1 MPATCAEG
9 FVQRISSNDIFLTLV
24 SSVGMQIKKM
34 KDIGEQLYSTQVN
47 GGPSSLTMSP
57 KQPNAARATRL
68 DRQEAQTLLY
78 QGSEAEAATMTIA
91 TCVQCKSVHK
101 IPPQDLRKGPGQSQ
115 KEDAYVCFKCSLQAV
130 PAQLHFVN
138 NNPSAAH
145 VRNETETISSPVNKF
160 KVRNFKPGKYYCDK
174 CRFSTKDPLQ
184 YRKHTLQ
191 HEEIKFICSH
201 CSYISYTKGEFQRH
215 LVKHTGIFPYRCE
228 YCDYGAIR
236 NDYIVKHR
244 RRVHERAGAKRPLKT
259 VAKLEPKR
267 TSISKQGV
275 ELSKAASPRAA
286 FQNKLSDQL
295 SRFSLHANKDKT
307 HNVMLLPELK
317 KYQKDVV
324 CIPEPSE
331 VSLLGNKNV
340 EVEVLCPSK
349 EPVQPGMPLTVV
361 APSELVVPTN
371 CLAQLIDVK
380 VVNGTQ
386 QLVLKLFPLEENTR
400 LETGRGNGVTAECMT
415 TEKGSGGQEKMLS
428 PEAAGS
434 QAMEGNTGE
443 FVGLDRLHSLV
454 QKQLKNVKW
463 VKSCNFFMPNSGLHS
478 HQESFLSS
486 DTIKDLQKTH
496 NLCPP
501 RALPSVALKGHS
513 PTSVQNCVPCGPGA
527 TANPFLSKVALSFAE
542 DGRGSRSDSQQLLPL
557 SLLPAQVSFSG
568 EKGILPIG
576 ENDLESRNRIS
587 RPETILSSDRKLE
600 DKQVESKAVGNTGP
614 VSSAQKKEYLRIN
627 ITGEDKLRSQKPGDQ
642 PVKNPEKTGNTFE
655 GPIISSVFSLSSGS
669 ENVPEGIKWNS
680 STTKIKSIELL
691 RRKIAQLIESCGK
704 PSSLSANGA
713 QRRSIEQTPKL
724 TSRATPTAVQEMS
737 VSISGPGPGPG
748 LKVGSFQKP
757 QNESS
762 VTGSGHLAQQQICP
776 QFVSGDD
783 EKMESRVIRKTPVA
797 APVLIPKGAVL
808 RVLNSSEDAHIIEA
822 TCDTPVSISCSE
834 AKPLPFCPMKQ
845 TGIGFQPLA
854 CKRGPADRSPSL
866 EASLRPKSRK
876 EDTLCST
883 TPKKIIPVYSTQP
896 GSSDCSRPGRPISRN
911 LTVSKNKTKQVSS
924 AKKKNK
930 IQADPSRYF
939 KDPSFF
945 QVARQLRLIA
955 VKPDQLIKCPRRN
968 QPVIVLNH
976 PDVDSPEVTN
986 VMKVINKYKGNVLKV
1001 VLSERTRC
1009 QLGVRRHHMR
1019 LTYQSAEEADHLKRQ
1034 MMLKMKLKKVHK
1046 NNYQVVGSLPD
1057 DPAQCVFKCWFCG
1070 RLYEDQEEWMSHG
1083 QRHLIEA
1090 TRDWDVLSSKGK

>member
-1 MPATCAEG
+1 MT
-9 FVQRISSNDIFLTLV
+9 SSVLV
-24 SSVGMQIKKM
+24 GYVGMQIKKM
-34 KDIGEQLYSTQVN
+34 KDIGEQLYTTQVN

-57 KQPNAARATRL
+57 KQPNCNRATRP

-115 KEDAYVCFKCSLQAV
+115 KEDPYVCFKCSLRMV
-130 PAQLHFVN
+130 PTQLHFVN
-138 NNPSAAH
+138 NNPGAVH
-145 VRNETETISSPVNKF
+145 VRNETETISSPVNNKF

-259 VAKLEPKR
+259 IAKLEPKR
-267 TSISKQGV
+267 TNVSKQSM

-286 FQNKLSDQL
+286 FQNKLSDQP
-295 SRFSLHANKDKT
+295 SPFSLPTNKDRT
-307 HNVMLLPELK
+307 HSVMLLPELN

-324 CIPEPSE
+324 CIPNKLALSEPSE

-340 EVEVLCPSK
+340 EVEVLSPSK

-371 CLAQLIDVK
+371 CLAQLMDVK

-386 QLVLKLFPLEENTR
+386 QLVLKLFPLEENPR
-400 LETGRGNGVTAECMT
+400 LQTGRGDGGTSECTA
-415 TEKGSGGQEKMLS
+415 TEKGSGGQKKTLS
-428 PEAAGS
+428 TEAARS
-434 QAMEGNTGE
+434 LAAEGNAGE

-463 VKSCNFFMPNSGLHS
+463 VKSCNFFMPNSGIHS
-478 HQESFLSS
+478 PQDSFLGS

-496 NLCPP
+496 SLCPP

-513 PTSVQNCVPCGPGA
+513 PASVQNSVSCGPGTA
-527 TANPFLSKVALSFAE
+527 ANPFLSKSALSFAE
-542 DGRGSRSDSQQLLPL
+542 DGRGSRSDCQQLLPL
-557 SLLPAQVSFSG
+557 ASLPAKGPFSG
-568 EKGILPIG
+568 EKGLLPVG
-576 ENDLESRNRIS
+576 KNDLEARNRIS
-587 RPETILSSDRKLE
+587 CPETMVSPDGKLE
-600 DKQVESKAVGNTGP
+600 DKQIENKAVGNTSQ
-614 VSSAQKKEYLRIN
+614 VSSAQKKEYLHIN
-627 ITGEDKLRSQKPGDQ
+627 ITGEDTLRSQQPGDQ
-642 PVKNPEKTGNTFE
+642 PVQPKNSEKTGNTFE

-704 PSSLSANGA
+704 PSSLSANSA
-713 QRRSIEQTPKL
+713 QRRSIGQAPKL
-724 TSRATPTAVQEMS
+724 TSKATPKSIQEMS
-737 VSISGPGPGPG
+737 VSLPGPGPSSG
-748 LKVGSFQKP
+748 PSVGPLQKP
-757 QNESS
+757 QNHNEGS
-762 VTGSGHLAQQQICP
+762 VTSNGHLAPQQICP
-776 QFVSGDD
+776 KLVCGDD
-783 EKMESRVIRKTPVA
+783 GKLESRVTRKTPVA
-797 APVLIPKGAVL
+797 TPVLIPKGAVL

-822 TCDTPVSISCSE
+822 TCDTPVSIPCSE
-834 AKPLPFCPMKQ
+834 AQLAEPLPFCPSRQ
-845 TGIGFQPLA
+845 TGSGSQPLT
-854 CKRGPADRSPSL
+854 CKRGPADMSPHL
-866 EASLRPKSRK
+866 ETALRPKSKK
-876 EDTLCST
+876 EDSICST
-883 TPKKIIPVYSTQP
+883 TPKKIVPVYSTQP
-896 GSSDCSRPGRPISRN
+896 GNSDSSRQGRPVSRN
-911 LTVSKNKTKQVSS
+911 LTVSKSKTKQGSS
-924 AKKKNK
+924 VKKKNK
-930 IQADPSRYF
+930 MQADPSRCL

-955 VKPDQLIKCPRRN
+955 ANPDQLIKCPRRN

-1019 LTYQSAEEADHLKRQ
+1019 LTYQNAEEANHMKRQ

>member
-1 MPATCAEG
+1 
-9 FVQRISSNDIFLTLV
+9 
-24 SSVGMQIKKM
+24 MQIKKM
-34 KDIGEQLYSTQVN
+34 KDIGEQLYTTQVN
-47 GGPSSLTMSP
+47 GGPSPLTMSP
-57 KQPNAARATRL
+57 KQPNSNRATRP

-91 TCVQCKSVHK
+91 TCIQCKTVHK
-101 IPPQDLRKGPGQSQ
+101 IPPQDLRKGLGQSQ
-115 KEDAYVCFKCSLQAV
+115 KEDAFICFKCSLRAG
-130 PAQLHFVN
+130 PAQLHFAN
-138 NNPSAAH
+138 GNPSAAH
-145 VRNETETISSPVNKF
+145 VRNETDAISSPVNKF

-259 VAKLEPKR
+259 VTKLEPKR
-267 TSISKQGV
+267 TNISKQSM
-275 ELSKAASPRAA
+275 ELSKAPSPRAA
-286 FQNKLSDQL
+286 FQNRLSDQL
-295 SRFSLHANKDKT
+295 SRFSLHAHRDKA
-307 HNVMLLPELK
+307 HNGMLLPELK
-317 KYQKDVV
+317 KHQKDVV
-324 CIPEPSE
+324 CIPNKMTLSEPSE
-331 VSLLGNKNV
+331 VSLVGNRNV
-340 EVEVLCPSK
+340 EVEVLSPSK
-349 EPVQPGMPLTVV
+349 EPVQPGMPLTIV

-371 CLAQLIDVK
+371 CLAQLMDVK

-386 QLVLKLFPLEENTR
+386 QLVLKLFPLEENSR
-400 LETGRGNGVTAECMT
+400 LEAGRDGVPSECVT
-415 TEKGSGGQEKMLS
+415 TEKASGGQKKMLS
-428 PEAAGS
+428 TEAVRSLAAEGS
-434 QAMEGNTGE
+434 TGE

-454 QKQLKNVKW
+454 QKQLRNVKW
-463 VKSCNFFMPNSGLHS
+463 VKSCNLFMPDSGVHS
-478 HQESFLSS
+478 HQDSFLCSG
-486 DTIKDLQKTH
+486 TIKDLQKTH
-496 NLCPP
+496 SLCPP

-513 PTSVQNCVPCGPGA
+513 PASVPNSVSCGPGA
-527 TANPFLSKVALSFAE
+527 TANPFLSKVAVSLAE

-557 SLLPAQVSFSG
+557 ASLPAKVSFCGERGLLPV
-568 EKGILPIG
+568 G
-576 ENDLESRNRIS
+576 ENDFEAALNRIS
-587 RPETILSSDRKLE
+587 HPETMVSSDRKLE
-600 DKQVESKAVGNTGP
+600 DKQVENKAVGNAGQ
-614 VSSAQKKEYLRIN
+614 VSSAQKQEYLHIN
-627 ITGEDKLRSQKPGDQ
+627 MTGGDKLRPQQPGDQ
-642 PVKNPEKTGNTFE
+642 PVQNSEKTGNAFE
-655 GPIISSVFSLSSGS
+655 GPVISSVFSLSSGS

-704 PSSLSANGA
+704 PSSLSANSA
-713 QRRSIEQTPKL
+713 QRRSIGQAPNL
-724 TSRATPTAVQEMS
+724 TSKATPRAVQEMS
-737 VSISGPGPGPG
+737 VSFTGPGPSVSP
-748 LKVGSFQKP
+748 LQKP
-757 QNESS
+757 QNEGS
-762 VTGSGHLAQQQICP
+762 VTGIGQLAQQQICP
-776 QFVSGDD
+776 QFVSGEDR
-783 EKMESRVIRKTPVA
+783 KMESRVTRKTPVA
-797 APVLIPKGAVL
+797 TPVLIPKGAVL

-822 TCDTPVSISCSE
+822 TCDTPVSIPCSE
-834 AKPLPFCPMKQ
+834 AEPLPFCSMKR
-845 TGIGFQPLA
+845 TGSGSQPLT
-854 CKRGPADRSPSL
+854 CKRGPADLSPSL
-866 EASLRPKSRK
+866 ETSLRPKLKK
-876 EDTLCST
+876 EDTLYST
-883 TPKKIIPVYSTQP
+883 TPKKIVPVYSTQP
-896 GSSDCSRPGRPISRN
+896 GSSDCSRQGRPISRN
-911 LTVSKNKTKQVSS
+911 LTISKNKTKQVSS

-930 IQADPSRYF
+930 MQADPSRCF

-945 QVARQLRLIA
+945 QVTRQLRLIA
-955 VKPDQLIKCPRRN
+955 AKPDQLIKCPRRN

-1009 QLGVRRHHMR
+1009 QLGIRRHHMR
-1019 LTYQSAEEADHLKRQ
+1019 LTYQNAEEANHMKRQ

>member
-1 MPATCAEG
+1 
-9 FVQRISSNDIFLTLV
+9 
-24 SSVGMQIKKM
+24 MQIKKM
-34 KDIGEQLYSTQVN
+34 KDIGEQLYTTQVN

-57 KQPNAARATRL
+57 KQPNCNRATRP

-78 QGSEAEAATMTIA
+78 QGSEAEATTMTIA

-101 IPPQDLRKGPGQSQ
+101 IPPQDLRKGPGQNQ
-115 KEDAYVCFKCSLQAV
+115 KEDPYICFKCSLRMV
-130 PAQLHFVN
+130 PTQLHFVN
-138 NNPSAAH
+138 SNPGAVH
-145 VRNETETISSPVNKF
+145 VRNETETISSPVNNKF

-259 VAKLEPKR
+259 IAKLEPKR
-267 TSISKQGV
+267 TNVSKQSM
-275 ELSKAASPRAA
+275 ELSKAPSPRAA

-295 SRFSLHANKDKT
+295 SQFSLHTNK
-307 HNVMLLPELK
+307 HSVMLLPELN

-324 CIPEPSE
+324 CIPNKLALSEPSE

-340 EVEVLCPSK
+340 EVEVLSPSK

-371 CLAQLIDVK
+371 CLAQLMDVK

-386 QLVLKLFPLEENTR
+386 QLVLKLFPLEENPR
-400 LETGRGNGVTAECMT
+400 LQTGRGDGGTSECMT
-415 TEKGSGGQEKMLS
+415 TERGSGGQKKTLS
-428 PEAAGS
+428 TEAVRSLA
-434 QAMEGNTGE
+434 AEGNAGE

-463 VKSCNFFMPNSGLHS
+463 VKSCNFFTPNSGIHS
-478 HQESFLSS
+478 PQDSFLGS

-496 NLCPP
+496 SLCPP
-501 RALPSVALKGHS
+501 RAFPSVALKGHS
-513 PTSVQNCVPCGPGA
+513 PASVQNSVSCGPGTA
-527 TANPFLSKVALSFAE
+527 ANPFLSKSALSFAAN
-542 DGRGSRSDSQQLLPL
+542 GRGSRGDSQQLLPL
-557 SLLPAQVSFSG
+557 ASLPAKGPFSG
-568 EKGILPIG
+568 EKGLLPIG
-576 ENDLESRNRIS
+576 ENDLEARNRIS
-587 RPETILSSDRKLE
+587 CPETMVSSDSKLE
-600 DKQVESKAVGNTGP
+600 DKQIENKAVGNTGQ
-614 VSSAQKKEYLRIN
+614 VSSAQKKECVRIN
-627 ITGEDKLRSQKPGDQ
+627 ITGEDKLRSQQPGDQ
-642 PVKNPEKTGNTFE
+642 PAQPKNSEKTGNTFE

-704 PSSLSANGA
+704 PSSMSANSA
-713 QRRSIEQTPKL
+713 QRRSIGQAPKL
-724 TSRATPTAVQEMS
+724 TSKATPKSIQEMS
-737 VSISGPGPGPG
+737 VSLTGPGPSSGPS
-748 LKVGSFQKP
+748 VGPLHKP
-757 QNESS
+757 QNHNEGI
-762 VTGSGHLAQQQICP
+762 VTSNGHLAPQQVCP
-776 QFVSGDD
+776 KFVSGDD
-783 EKMESRVIRKTPVA
+783 GKLESRVTRKTPVA
-797 APVLIPKGAVL
+797 TPVLIPKGAVL

-822 TCDTPVSISCSE
+822 TCDTPVSIPCSE
-834 AKPLPFCPMKQ
+834 AQLAEPLPFCPTRQ
-845 TGIGFQPLA
+845 TGSGSQPLA
-854 CKRGPADRSPSL
+854 CTRGPADMSPNL
-866 EASLRPKSRK
+866 ETALRPKSKK
-876 EDTLCST
+876 EDSICST
-883 TPKKIIPVYSTQP
+883 APKKIVPVYSTQP
-896 GSSDCSRPGRPISRN
+896 GNSDSSRQGRPVSRN
-911 LTVSKNKTKQVSS
+911 LTISKNKTKQGSTV
-924 AKKKNK
+924 KKKNK
-930 IQADPSRYF
+930 MQADPSRCL

-955 VKPDQLIKCPRRN
+955 AKPDQLIKCPRRN

-1019 LTYQSAEEADHLKRQ
+1019 LTYQNAEEANHMKRQ